1 MLTSIF
7 QQGLSPEEC
16 AAKYGVTLP
25 PDFSTLAP
33 AASAAPTAAP
43 SSYPAGNVSVPSV
56 PTPSVDGSNYTV
68 STPTSPVLYT
78 GAANFNN
85 NADVRGLTAVVLGAL
100 GMLGLIL

>member
-1 MLTSIF
+1 MLTSL

-25 PDFSTLAP
+25 PGFKTP
-33 AASAAPTAAP
+33 ATAAPTAAP
-43 SSYPAGNVSVPSV
+43 SSIPAAGAVNVSVSYA
-56 PTPSVDGSNYTV
+56 PTASAQGGNTTI

-85 NADVRGLTAVVLGAL
+85 NADVCGIAAVALGAL
-100 GMLGLIL
+100 GMLGLVL